1 MDLNPRNIIL
11 YNENNVRIKMC
22 KYGMKSVNILSG
34 MKSVNILSIYK
45 INILKSKNKYFS
57 RIKNNK
63 F

>member
-45 INILKSKNKYFS
+45 I
-57 RIKNNK
+57 
-63 F
+63 